1 MSDIESIVAAGGGD
15 GAKTGADATA
25 AAKPRGRLS
34 GLRGKAAGVAQAG
47 EGAIGMWVC
56 WWVCGFGYRWA

>member
-1 MSDIESIVAAGGGD
+1 MSDIESIGGGGGGL
-15 GAKTGADATA
+15 GAKTGAVAPA
-25 AAKPRGRLS
+25 AATPRGCLS
-34 GLRGKAAGVAQAG
+34 GVRGKAAGVALAG